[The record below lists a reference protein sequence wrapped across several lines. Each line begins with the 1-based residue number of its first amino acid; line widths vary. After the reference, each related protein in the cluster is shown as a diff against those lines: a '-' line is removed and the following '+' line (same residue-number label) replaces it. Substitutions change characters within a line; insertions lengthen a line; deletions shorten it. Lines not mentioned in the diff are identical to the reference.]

1 MKPFVEQRMFTLTEQ
16 IAVVQQN
23 EMNDGLV
30 LITQE
35 VSPSDHSETRLY
47 LTIGEAEELVFMLKS
62 MVHRIKNY

>member
-1 MKPFVEQRMFTLTEQ
+1 MKPFVEQRMFTTTEQ

-23 EMNDGLV
+23 DRDEGLV
-30 LITQE
+30 LVTQE

-47 LTIGEAEELVFMLKS
+47 LTIEEAEELVFMLKS

>member
-47 LTIGEAEELVFMLKS
+47 LTTAEAEELVFMLKS

>member
-23 EMNDGLV
+23 ETNDGLV

-35 VSPSDHSETRLY
+35 VSPLDHSETRLY
-47 LTIGEAEELVFMLKS
+47 LTIEEAEELVFMLKS